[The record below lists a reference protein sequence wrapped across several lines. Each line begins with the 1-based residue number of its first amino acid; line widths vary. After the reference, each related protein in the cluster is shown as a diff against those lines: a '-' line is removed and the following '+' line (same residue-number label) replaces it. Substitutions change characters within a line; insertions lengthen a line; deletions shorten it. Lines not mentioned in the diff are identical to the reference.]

1 MVDHT
6 SEALVAEIQEA
17 HDRLGL
23 YHFSFAAEL
32 GEIIEKAQEVYVRE
46 EIVKGLTE
54 VAMPGWYYFDKY
66 NDREGDRAEL
76 DDEIEFWFGED
87 GQLRDALEDYYK
99 EGKEDKED
107 EEEEFYKLID
117 DEI

>member
-6 SEALVAEIQEA
+6 SEALVHNIEADHEELQFMHKVFAEI
-17 HDRLGL
+17 LG
-23 YHFSFAAEL
+23 
-32 GEIIEKAQEVYVRE
+32 GIIEQAQEVYVRE
-46 EIVKGLTE
+46 EIAKGLTE
-54 VAMPGWYYFDKY
+54 VATEGWYYFDKY
-66 NDREGDRAEL
+66 NDREGDDVTDAEL
-76 DDEIEFWFGED
+76 DEIEFWFGED

-99 EGKEDKED
+99 ED

>member
-6 SEALVAEIQEA
+6 SEALVAEIQAA

-23 YHFSFAAEL
+23 YNFSFGTEL
-32 GEIIEKAQEVYVRE
+32 GGIIEQAQEVYVRD
-46 EIVKGLTE
+46 EIAKGLAE
-54 VAMPGWYYFDKY
+54 VATPGWYYFGKFCCRD
-66 NDREGDRAEL
+66 GDRAEL
-76 DDEIEFWFGED
+76 DEIEFWFGED

-99 EGKEDKED
+99 ED
-107 EEEEFYKLID
+107 EEEEFFYKLIG